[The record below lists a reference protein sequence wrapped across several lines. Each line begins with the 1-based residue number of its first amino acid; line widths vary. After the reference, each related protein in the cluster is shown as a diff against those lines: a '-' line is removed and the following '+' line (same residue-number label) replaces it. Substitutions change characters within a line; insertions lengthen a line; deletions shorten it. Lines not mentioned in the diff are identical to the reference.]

1 VREAIQF
8 ARDTDTNV
16 RKGRWKSVI
25 TLLQPILKKWLLEKD
40 LMRRSALELN
50 LAEGLAEREG
60 FEPPVPF
67 RAHVIS
73 SSQLTPTYEPSPT
86 NINSNRHVSS
96 TLFIAYCSPSSSIEL
111 AQLKHNGLAR
121 PAIARSQDKYVDDQ
135 HRCAFYLQG
144 CSECCPDR
152 KAHDYAR
159 VTADHVPCI
168 NPANRQVN
176 FAGVLLLCQSW
187 ECD

>member
-1 VREAIQF
+1 MREAIQF

-73 SSQLTPTYEPSPT
+73 SSLRTGRSAILPT
-86 NINSNRHVSS
+86 I
-96 TLFIAYCSPSSSIEL
+96 
-111 AQLKHNGLAR
+111 
-121 PAIARSQDKYVDDQ
+121 PAI
-135 HRCAFYLQG
+135 
-144 CSECCPDR
+144 
-152 KAHDYAR
+152 
-159 VTADHVPCI
+159 
-168 NPANRQVN
+168 
-176 FAGVLLLCQSW
+176 
-187 ECD
+187 